1 VLSAWICRQNGPV
14 DRWQSRWSTDMAM
27 IITAA
32 SNSTALIDLPWS
44 VPLSD
49 WPEELLIRLPQGLS
63 RHVVRFV
70 RVGGTIYAVKELGA
84 WSAEREYQLLRGL
97 ARLGVPSV
105 EVVGVVT
112 DRAPAGAD
120 PLEAVVIT
128 RHLQFALPYRAL
140 FSRTVRPD
148 TLPLTLD
155 ALAALLV
162 RLHMAGF
169 FWGDVSLSNVLFRR
183 DAEGFVAYLVDAE
196 TGELHDRLTDGQ
208 RLYDLDVARTNIIG
222 ELMDLEAGGLL
233 DVDLDPF
240 EIGETIVY
248 RYLLLWAEL
257 TEPETVADHE
267 HYRIEQRVRRLNDLG
282 FDVGELNIST
292 GASGQQLRIQ
302 PTVVD
307 PGHHQRRLLRLTG
320 LDAEEN
326 QARRLL
332 GDLDRYRAQTGQQ
345 DQPED
350 IVAHRWLDEVFEPVL
365 KAVPRN
371 LRNRIQQAQLFHEF
385 LEHRWFLSERAG
397 RDVGADTAIASYVK
411 DVLAHQ
417 PDEEALIAAA
427 ALVEDEAD
435 NPYLT

>member
-1 VLSAWICRQNGPV
+1 
-14 DRWQSRWSTDMAM
+14 MAM

-32 SNSTALIDLPWS
+32 SSSTELIDLPWS
-44 VPLSD
+44 VPLTD
-49 WPEELLIRLPQGLS
+49 WPEDQLVRLPKGLS

-70 RVGGTIYAVKELGA
+70 RVGGTTYAVKELSA
-84 WSAEREYQLLRGL
+84 WSAEREYQLLRALG
-97 ARLGVPSV
+97 RLRVPSV

-112 DRAPAGAD
+112 DRGHVGGD
-120 PLEAVVIT
+120 PLEAVVVT
-128 RHLQFALPYRAL
+128 RHLRFAMPYRAL

-148 TLPLTLD
+148 TLPLILD

-169 FWGDVSLSNVLFRR
+169 FWGDCSLSNALFRR
-183 DAEGFVAYLVDAE
+183 DADGFSAYLVDAE
-196 TGELHDRLTDGQ
+196 TGELHDQLSYGQ
-208 RLYDLDVARTNIIG
+208 RLHDVDTARTNIIG

-240 EIGETIVY
+240 EIGETILF

-257 TEPETVADHE
+257 TEPETIADHE
-267 HYRIEQRVRRLNDLG
+267 HYRIEQRVRRLNHLG
-282 FDVGELNIST
+282 FDVGELDIST
-292 GASGQQLRIQ
+292 GADGQQLRIQ

-350 IVAHRWLDEVFEPVL
+350 IVAHRWLADVFEPVL
-365 KAVPRN
+365 KAVPRD

-397 RDVGADTAIASYVK
+397 RYVGADTAIASYVK
-411 DVLAHQ
+411 EVLAHE

-427 ALVEDEAD
+427 APLDEEAE

>member
-1 VLSAWICRQNGPV
+1 
-14 DRWQSRWSTDMAM
+14 MAM

-32 SNSTALIDLPWS
+32 SSSTELIDLPWS
-44 VPLSD
+44 VPLTD
-49 WPEELLIRLPQGLS
+49 WPEDQLVRLPQGLS

-70 RVGGTIYAVKELGA
+70 RVGGTTYAVKELSP
-84 WSAEREYQLLRGL
+84 WSAEREYQLLR
-97 ARLGVPSV
+97 ALGRMGIPSV

-112 DRAPAGAD
+112 DRGRVDGD
-120 PLEAVVIT
+120 PLEAVIVT
-128 RHLQFALPYRAL
+128 RHLRFAMPYRAL

-148 TLPLTLD
+148 TLPLILD

-169 FWGDVSLSNVLFRR
+169 FWGDCSLSNALFRR
-183 DAEGFVAYLVDAE
+183 DAGGFSAYLVDAE
-196 TGELHDRLTDGQ
+196 TGELHDELSYGQ
-208 RLYDLDVARTNIIG
+208 RLHDVDLARTNIIG

-240 EIGETIVY
+240 EIGETILF

-257 TEPETVADHE
+257 TEPETIPEHE
-267 HYRIEQRVRRLNDLG
+267 HYRIEQRVRRLNHLG
-282 FDVGELNIST
+282 FDVGELDIST
-292 GASGQQLRIQ
+292 GADGQQLRIQ

-332 GDLDRYRAQTGQQ
+332 GDLDRYRAETGQQ

-350 IVAHRWLDEVFEPVL
+350 IVAHRWLAKVFEPVL
-365 KAVPRN
+365 KAVPRD

-411 DVLAHQ
+411 EVLAHE

-427 ALVEDEAD
+427 APLDEEAE

>member
-1 VLSAWICRQNGPV
+1 
-14 DRWQSRWSTDMAM
+14 MAM

-32 SNSTALIDLPWS
+32 SSSTELIDLPWS
-44 VPLSD
+44 VPLTD
-49 WPEELLIRLPQGLS
+49 WPEDQLVRLPQGLS

-70 RVGGTIYAVKELGA
+70 RVGGTIYAVKELSA
-84 WSAEREYQLLRGL
+84 WSAEREYQLLRALG
-97 ARLGVPSV
+97 RLGVPSV

-112 DRAPAGAD
+112 DRGHVGGD
-120 PLEAVVIT
+120 PLEAVVVT
-128 RHLQFALPYRAL
+128 RHLRFAMPYRAL

-148 TLPLTLD
+148 TLPLILD

-169 FWGDVSLSNVLFRR
+169 FWGDCSLSNALFRR
-183 DAEGFVAYLVDAE
+183 DADGFSAYLVDAE
-196 TGELHDRLTDGQ
+196 TGELHDQLSYGQ
-208 RLYDLDVARTNIIG
+208 RLHDVDTARTNIIG

-240 EIGETIVY
+240 EIGETILF

-257 TEPETVADHE
+257 TEPETIADHE
-267 HYRIEQRVRRLNDLG
+267 HYRIEQRVRRLNHLG
-282 FDVGELNIST
+282 FDVGELDIST
-292 GASGQQLRIQ
+292 GADGQQLRIQ

-350 IVAHRWLDEVFEPVL
+350 IVAHRWLADVFEPVL
-365 KAVPRN
+365 KAVPRD

-411 DVLAHQ
+411 EVLAHE

-427 ALVEDEAD
+427 APLDEEAE

>member
-1 VLSAWICRQNGPV
+1 
-14 DRWQSRWSTDMAM
+14 MAM

-32 SNSTALIDLPWS
+32 SSGTALLDLPWS

-49 WPEELLIRLPQGLS
+49 WPEDYLVQLPQGLS

-70 RVGGTIYAVKELGA
+70 RVGDQIYAAKELGPWA
-84 WSAEREYQLLRGL
+84 AEREYQLLRGL
-97 ARLGVPSV
+97 GRLGVPSV
-105 EVVGVVT
+105 TVVGVVT
-112 DRAPAGAD
+112 NRTPPDGE
-120 PLEAVVIT
+120 PLEAVVVT
-128 RHLQFALPYRAL
+128 EHLRFALPYRAL

-148 TLPLTLD
+148 TLPRILD
-155 ALAALLV
+155 AAAALLV

-169 FWGDVSLSNVLFRR
+169 YWGDCSLSNVLFRR
-183 DAEGFVAYLVDAE
+183 DAGGFVAYLVDAE
-196 TGELHDRLTDGQ
+196 TGEQHAQLTDGQ
-208 RLYDLDVARTNIIG
+208 RLYDVDVAKTNIIG

-233 DVDLDPF
+233 DAGLDPF
-240 EIGETIVY
+240 EIGETILF

-257 TEPETVADHE
+257 TEPETIADHE
-267 HYRIEQRVRRLNDLG
+267 HYRIEQRVRRLNHLG
-282 FDVGELNIST
+282 FDVGELDIST
-292 GASGQQLRIQ
+292 GADGQQLRIQ

-350 IVAHRWLDEVFEPVL
+350 IVAHRWLADVFEPVL
-365 KAVPRN
+365 KAVPRD

-411 DVLAHQ
+411 DVLAHE
-417 PDEEALIAAA
+417 PDEEALLAAA
-427 ALVEDEAD
+427 APLDEEAE

>member
-1 VLSAWICRQNGPV
+1 
-14 DRWQSRWSTDMAM
+14 MAM

-32 SNSTALIDLPWS
+32 SNSTALIDLPWP
-44 VPLSD
+44 VPLQD
-49 WPEELLIRLPQGLS
+49 WPHDLLVNLPHGLS

-70 RVGGTIYAVKELGA
+70 RVGDTIYACKELGH

-97 ARLGVPSV
+97 ARLNVPSV

-112 DRAPAGAD
+112 DRSLPGTE
-120 PLEAVVIT
+120 PLEAVVVT
-128 RHLQFALPYRAL
+128 KHLQFALPYRVL
-140 FSRTVRPD
+140 FSRTMRRD
-148 TLPLTLD
+148 TLPRTLD

-169 FWGDVSLSNVLFRR
+169 YWGDCSLSNALFRR
-183 DAEGFVAYLVDAE
+183 DAGGFVAYMVDAE
-196 TGELHDRLTDGQ
+196 TGELHEELTDGQ
-208 RLYDLDVARTNIIG
+208 RLYDLDLARTNIIG

-233 DVDLDPF
+233 GEGLDPF

-257 TEPETVADHE
+257 TEPEVVDPQE
-267 HYRIEQRVRRLNDLG
+267 HYRIDERVRRLNALG
-282 FDVGELNIST
+282 FDVGEMDIAAGPDGRL
-292 GASGQQLRIQ
+292 LKIQ

-332 GDLDRYRAQTGQQ
+332 GDLDRYRAETGQQ
-345 DQPED
+345 DGPAD
-350 IVAHRWLDEVFEPVL
+350 IVAHRWLAEVFDPVL
-365 KAVPRN
+365 RAIPSE
-371 LRNRIQQAQLFHEF
+371 LRCRLPQAEIFHEF

-397 RDVGADTAIASYVK
+397 RDVGADVAIRSYVNE
-411 DVLAHQ
+411 VLAHK
-417 PDEEALIAAA
+417 PDEGALLASLAEPEDEEAH
-427 ALVEDEAD
+427 VS
-435 NPYLT
+435 